1 MRPCRPI
8 NDIGRDDSFKPCK
21 MIEQENMSLFQ
32 ELIIGV
38 NPEIQPKS
46 ASEGLICPD
55 APVIGVITDREQVS
69 VDIGHFGTSQCP
81 KGNKYKA

>member
-1 MRPCRPI
+1 
-8 NDIGRDDSFKPCK
+8 

-46 ASEGLICPD
+46 FFEELICPD
-55 APVIGVITDREQVS
+55 APVIGVITDRE
-69 VDIGHFGTSQCP
+69 
-81 KGNKYKA
+81 